1 MNRIRTISASAV
13 FLASTLGLST
23 AYATPSATHS
33 KTKAIEITGCLEQG
47 PVAKEYLLQAS
58 DGTTWGVNEA
68 DLRINNYVGRTVT
81 VAGDATHP
89 TAAERMDG
97 GAKQYLRAMDIVLES
112 ESCSK

>member
-13 FLASTLGLST
+13 FLVSTLGLST
-23 AYATPSATHS
+23 AYAAPSATE
-33 KTKAIEITGCLEQG
+33 AIEITGCLEQG

-68 DLRINNYVGRTVT
+68 DLRMNNYVGRRVT

-89 TAAERMDG
+89 TAAERTDG
-97 GAKQYLRAMDIVLES
+97 GAKHYLRAMDIVVES